1 MARPDPENV
10 YLDLDSL
17 ILERQMP
24 LILQDC
30 VSRETLEK
38 EVCDLFMKHRQK
50 HTSRHDLTHT
60 EGVAGP

>member
-38 EVCDLFMKHRQK
+38 EVCELFNNTDKNTLHVM
-50 HTSRHDLTHT
+50 T
-60 EGVAGP
+60 